1 MKALGMIL
9 ASFVSL
15 TLTVTAGRGD
25 GGPPTGTPSNTGDGT
40 TGGTDPELPAPEWKA
55 RILAAYADGTVS
67 PSERKEIIRFLR
79 SVPRSYRM
87 RYLGSWARLQGQ
99 VARIADPAVVS
110 GLVATWAV
118 ADPAS
123 GAEWLNNLPSR

>member
-1 MKALGMIL
+1 MKALCMVV
-9 ASFVSL
+9 AAFVGL
-15 TLTVTAGRGD
+15 TLTVTAGLGS
-25 GGPPTGTPSNTGDGT
+25 GGPQTGNPNNNGSGT
-40 TGGTDPELPAPEWKA
+40 TESTTPEPSVPEWRA

-87 RYLGSWARLQGQ
+87 HYLGSWSRLQGQ

-118 ADPAS
+118 ADPTG
-123 GAEWLNNLPSR
+123 GAEWLNGLPGR

>member
-1 MKALGMIL
+1 MVLV
-9 ASFVSL
+9 SFVSL
-15 TLTVTAGRGD
+15 TLTIAAGRGD
-25 GGPPTGTPSNTGDGT
+25 GGPPTGIPVVIGGGT
-40 TGGTDPELPAPEWKA
+40 TGGTDPEPSNLEWKA

-67 PSERKEIIRFLR
+67 ASERKEIVRFLR

-87 RYLGSWARLQGQ
+87 RYLESWARLQGQ

-123 GAEWLNNLPSR
+123 GAEWLNNLPGR